1 MVAPTDL
8 LFLDDSA
15 MGPSEDRMSAKD
27 TVLASP
33 VPGKSDK
40 PAQVYG
46 NIDHTSVGPQNF
58 SIQTKSLLP
67 KDCITDQKVVKKL
80 NLQTKNFCK

>member
-1 MVAPTDL
+1 
-8 LFLDDSA
+8 

-46 NIDHTSVGPQNF
+46 NIDHTSVGPQKLLNPDEV
-58 SIQTKSLLP
+58 SSPQGLHNRSKSCKETKF
-67 KDCITDQKVVKKL
+67 T
-80 NLQTKNFCK
+80 N